1 MAKNQELAHLL
12 NVIKFHYKI
21 TQKDIATKIGVTN
34 SYLSDVLNERADFN
48 NTLRRKLSEHFS
60 GVNITG
66 NNNTSVA
73 GNANN
78 VNCSSTIEK
87 AIDEISAQRKLLEK
101 SQEQIDRL
109 LTIIEKL
116 SDE

>member
-1 MAKNQELAHLL
+1 MNELNIKEIREKLHISQMEFAKL
-12 NVIKFHYKI
+12 
-21 TQKDIATKIGVTN
+21 IGVHPRTVQN
-34 SYLSDVLNERADFN
+34 WESGSPIPKSKYAI
-48 NTLRRKLSEHFS
+48 LRDLMSES
-60 GVNITG
+60 TCITG